1 MDKDKDPLGL
11 WKTKRLEYSHLDKA
25 CEEVSLRS
33 SNKHTGKAG
42 LQLDGLVAKQ
52 EKTLFVRRKCEQP
65 NSS

>member
-1 MDKDKDPLGL
+1 MVEDQETRVP
-11 WKTKRLEYSHLDKA
+11 HLDKA

-33 SNKHTGKAG
+33 SNEHAGRAG